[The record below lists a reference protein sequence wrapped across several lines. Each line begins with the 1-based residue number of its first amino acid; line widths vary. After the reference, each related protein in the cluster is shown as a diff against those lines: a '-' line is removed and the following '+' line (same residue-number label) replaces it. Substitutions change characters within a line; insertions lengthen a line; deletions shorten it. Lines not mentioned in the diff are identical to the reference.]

1 MKKLLLATA
10 VAALSVSAANA
21 APTVYGKA
29 FVTVDYEDI
38 NRNIGDDE
46 DSVQI
51 NSHASRIGFKGSEAL
66 TATTDVIYQL
76 EYGITIDGADS
87 KGDRTLKNRD
97 TYLGLK
103 NNTYGEFRFGRN
115 QSSLDRINNVITA
128 DGGYW
133 DNLGDDHNM
142 VDSGRIDNSM
152 IWTAPKYQGLPLE
165 FSAMYGAS
173 ESDSSD
179 GWGAAL
185 MFDQGT
191 GFTAG
196 LAYDKDLNLGK
207 NYDGRITND
216 NGIFVE
222 TKGDIIRGTATV
234 DLSKFASVPVTLGA
248 LYQQAELD
256 GRSKKEKGYVLS
268 AAMGLQNFAKPATIY
283 TQYNST
289 SNLRGLDGLDSDQ
302 IVIGGKYF
310 YQPNMIMHAYAGWND
325 SDLELFESNGVTGY
339 FKGSNETFTIGTGLE
354 YKF

>member
-38 NRNIGDDE
+38 DRDFGEDE

-76 EYGITIDGADS
+76 EYGIDIDGAAD
-87 KGDRTLKNRD
+87 KTLKNRD

-103 NNTYGEFRFGRN
+103 NNSYGEFRFGRN

-133 DNLGDDHNM
+133 DNLGDTHNM

-152 IWTAPKYQGLPLE
+152 IWTAPKYKGLPLE

-196 LAYDKDLNLGK
+196 LAYDKDLNLGR
-207 NYDGRITND
+207 NYDDFITND
-216 NGIFVE
+216 NGTFVE

-289 SNLRGLDGLDSDQ
+289 SNLRGLDGIDTDQ

-310 YQPNMIMHAYAGWND
+310 YQPNMIMHAYAGQNNND
-325 SDLELFESNGVTGY
+325 LND
-339 FKGSNETFTIGTGLE
+339 KETLAIGGGLE